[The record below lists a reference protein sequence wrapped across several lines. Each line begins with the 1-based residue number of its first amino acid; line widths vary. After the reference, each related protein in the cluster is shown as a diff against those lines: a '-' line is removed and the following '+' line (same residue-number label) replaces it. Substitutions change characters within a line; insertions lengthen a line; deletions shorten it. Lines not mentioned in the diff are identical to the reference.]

1 VTLWGLEV
9 TKATNT
15 LKHTE
20 VGILL
25 YPGCVM
31 ASVHGLTDAFQ
42 VANDY
47 ADQHESVERIRTS
60 HWKLADGGFV
70 RGYDTAP
77 EVAGNPEFIII
88 PGRLAHPLRYDEVV
102 DFVGWLR
109 ERHGSGATI
118 ASVCGGAFMLGHT
131 GLLAGRRCTT
141 HWLYADVM
149 KETFP
154 DVEVTAGDII
164 VEDGDIITA
173 GGMLAWTDLGLRL
186 IHRVLGPTIMAEAA
200 KFLLV
205 DPSGREQRNYSTFA
219 PRLSHGDE
227 AVLRVQHWLQ
237 AHRTEEINIP
247 SLASRAGLETRTFL
261 RRFHKAT
268 GLKPTEYVQALRI
281 ALARE
286 RLEFSRD
293 SVERIAW
300 NVGYKDPSAF
310 RRAFQKVTG
319 LSASAYRERFGAAVL
334 A

>member
-1 VTLWGLEV
+1 M
-9 TKATNT
+9 TKAQDT
-15 LKHTE
+15 LRHTE
-20 VGILL
+20 IGLLL

-31 ASVHGLTDAFQ
+31 ASVHGLTDAFE

-47 ADQHESVERIRTS
+47 AARHGAAERIRTS
-60 HWKLADGGFV
+60 HWKLGDEGFV
-70 RGYDTAP
+70 RSHDSAP
-77 EVAGNPEFIII
+77 DAAGNPEFIII
-88 PGRLAHPLRYDEVV
+88 PGRLAHPLRHDEVV
-102 DFVGWLR
+102 DFIGWLR
-109 ERHGSGATI
+109 ERHRSGATI
-118 ASVCGGAFMLGHT
+118 ASICGGAFMLGHT

-186 IHRVLGPTIMAEAA
+186 IHRVLGPTIMSEAA

-219 PRLSHGDE
+219 PRLTHGDQ
-227 AVLRVQHWLQ
+227 AVLKVQHWLQ
-237 AHRTEEINIP
+237 AHRSEQIDIT
-247 SLASRAGLETRTFL
+247 SLASRAGLEPRTFL
-261 RRFHKAT
+261 RRFQKAT

-300 NVGYKDPSAF
+300 NVGYKDASAF
-310 RRAFQKVTG
+310 RRVFQKVTG
-319 LSASAYRERFGAAVL
+319 LSASAYRERFGTAVL

>member
-1 VTLWGLEV
+1 
-9 TKATNT
+9 
-15 LKHTE
+15 
-20 VGILL
+20 
-25 YPGCVM
+25 M

-47 ADQHESVERIRTS
+47 ASQHGAGDRIRTS
-60 HWKLADGGFV
+60 HWALVDNGFV
-70 RGYDTAP
+70 RSYDSAP
-77 EVAGNPEFIII
+77 ALHGNPEVIII
-88 PGRLAHPLRYDEVV
+88 PGRLADPLRSDEAV
-102 DFVGWLR
+102 DFVDWLR
-109 ERHGSGATI
+109 DRHGRGATI
-118 ASVCGGAFMLGHT
+118 ASICGGAFMLGHT
-131 GLLAGRRCTT
+131 GLLTGRRCTT
-141 HWLYADVM
+141 HWLYADVL

-154 DVEVTAGDII
+154 DVEVSAGDII
-164 VEDGDIITA
+164 VEGGDIITA

-186 IHRVLGPTIMAEAA
+186 IHRVLGPTIMTEAA

-219 PRLSHGDE
+219 PRLTHGDD
-227 AVLRVQHWLQ
+227 AVLKVQHWLQ
-237 AHRTEEINIP
+237 AHRSEEIDIA

-268 GLKPTEYVQALRI
+268 GLKPTEYIQALRI

-310 RRAFQKVTG
+310 RRVFQKVTG
-319 LSASAYRERFGAAVL
+319 LSASAYRERFGSTSFA
-334 A
+334 